1 MTPPHPG
8 AGRRVPPAVVPDRAE
23 YFRRWSVL
31 HGGYDVTTSRMVR
44 GWLTMAHAVARP
56 LVRAGAGPGVVTLG
70 GILLALAVPLVAL
83 GADAAPRVVLVCSTL
98 IVVSGLAD
106 NLDGAV
112 AVLTDRATRTG
123 YVLDSVSDRVGDV
136 AYLVTLWV
144 VGAPGLLLTAGGLA
158 TFLQEY
164 TRARGAA
171 AGMDEVGVVSIAERP
186 TRIIIAAAFLLGAGL
201 YPGSAVG
208 WATAGAVAWLVV
220 HVVGF
225 VQVSLAVR
233 RALR

>member
-1 MTPPHPG
+1 M
-8 AGRRVPPAVVPDRAE
+8 PDRGE
-23 YFRRWSVL
+23 YFRRWSAL
-31 HGGYDVTTSRMVR
+31 HGGYEIGRSRMVR

-56 LVRAGAGPGVVTLG
+56 LVRAGAGPGAVTLG
-70 GILLALAVPLVAL
+70 GILLALVVPLLAL
-83 GADAAPRVVLVCSTL
+83 GADAAPRIVLACSAL
-98 IVVSGLAD
+98 VVVSGLAD

-123 YVLDSVSDRVGDV
+123 YVLDSVSDRVADV
-136 AYLVTLWV
+136 AYLTTLWL
-144 VGAPGLLLTAGGLA
+144 VGAPGVLLTAGGLA

-171 AGMDEVGVVSIAERP
+171 AGMEEVGVVSIAERP

-201 YPGSAVG
+201 YPDSAVG
-208 WATAGAVAWLVV
+208 WATAGAAAWLAV

-233 RALR
+233 RALRRPRAGPGVGGDR